1 MTLDRASYETGDG
14 SREGPEEPLLHPVSA
29 SAREKYEHVHGGI
42 KSQTRRPCRSL
53 ADYGREDACRLH
65 EFVGEG
71 KSITSLYSTNFDR
84 SLDTMMEDRVSVGG
98 TVLSEQNI
106 FRFFTSCRHR

>member
-1 MTLDRASYETGDG
+1 MSMCMVGLSLKHDG
-14 SREGPEEPLLHPVSA
+14 HVVPSLIMGGRMLAGCMNSSA
-29 SAREKYEHVHGGI
+29 K
-42 KSQTRRPCRSL
+42 
-53 ADYGREDACRLH
+53 
-65 EFVGEG
+65 G
-71 KSITSLYSTNFDR
+71 KGITSLYSTNFDR